1 MIEINKLEDIRH
13 DYDDIINLKYVP
25 VSIMSI
31 ENRASMFAPF
41 AALSG
46 YGDLVYESS
55 RITEDKKELDDD
67 LKEIIN
73 YKLQLINCNSNV
85 VIKYFVPDNKK
96 KGGKYIS
103 INKKIKKIDNIY
115 KKIIFVDKSFIDIN
129 NIIDI
134 YLKDAD

>member
-25 VSIMSI
+25 TRIMSI

-85 VIKYFVPDNKK
+85 VIKCFVPDNKK

-115 KKIIFVDKSFIDIN
+115 KKIIFVDKSFIDID